1 MKTLHINFR
10 NFKSIVMI
18 LMILILTFVGLNYK
32 VNAQSPTSPT
42 LGVDL
47 ERINSSMKIKM
58 NNFDMDVLIPKVNK
72 ADLAAFTE
80 VNYNHM
86 VYVTDIEPGFYMFFN
101 NSWTKQ
107 KISSVLNLVE
117 MNLAMTQIQADD
129 IILQT
134 AESDNKKLLD
144 YNSHINHLYNGFQFE
159 AGSNQLAVNISKGSK
174 GR

>member
-1 MKTLHINFR
+1 MKTLKINLK
-10 NFKSIVMI
+10 NFKSVVMI
-18 LMILILTFVGLNYK
+18 LTILILTFVGLNFK
-32 VNAQSPTSPT
+32 VNAQSPT

-47 ERINSSMKIKM
+47 EKINSSMKIKI
-58 NNFDMDVLIPKVNK
+58 NNADMDVLIPKVNK
-72 ADLAAFTE
+72 ADLTAFTE

-101 NSWTKQ
+101 NAWTKQ

-134 AESDNKKLLD
+134 AENENKKLLD